1 MFSMLKNGVKS
12 IMPVLY
18 AVIGGVEKFAIA
30 QVLGQPHLPGDLPL
44 DGSVAVSLVRGDRS
58 DLCHSDSFAALAAA
72 APDDLRSITVGCG
85 GFGHPLW
92 HSFPVLEKLVPML
105 GDAAQQGCGS
115 VIDPSPR

>member
-1 MFSMLKNGVKS
+1 M
-12 IMPVLY
+12 
-18 AVIGGVEKFAIA
+18 
-30 QVLGQPHLPGDLPL
+30 
-44 DGSVAVSLVRGDRS
+44 AVSLVRGDRS

-72 APDDLRSITVGCG
+72 APDDAGITVEVQ